1 MRVRGAELHAAAV
14 AFEIASHDGSLGG
27 ADAGSG
33 SIPSAAARTARAAC
47 SARASRPCCR
57 RLRPSWRLALVARM
71 MAHPGLDAQALS
83 TPLFWTNP
91 GKRLLLWQPAE
102 PEAMCELPPCLPSA
116 GDRILWP
123 VIELWALGPMD
134 WIGSAPARG
143 CWYVLGAW
151 RRSKRTRWPCAS
163 AIDPS
168 LRRGAENPVLVVV
181 LAASLIT
188 SVALRAS
195 ARLQQMY
202 PKMGDF

>member
-1 MRVRGAELHAAAV
+1 
-14 AFEIASHDGSLGG
+14 
-27 ADAGSG
+27 
-33 SIPSAAARTARAAC
+33 
-47 SARASRPCCR
+47 
-57 RLRPSWRLALVARM
+57 M

-123 VIELWALGPMD
+123 VIELWALGPME

-151 RRSKRTRWPCAS
+151 RRSK
-163 AIDPS
+163 
-168 LRRGAENPVLVVV
+168 
-181 LAASLIT
+181 
-188 SVALRAS
+188 
-195 ARLQQMY
+195 
-202 PKMGDF
+202 